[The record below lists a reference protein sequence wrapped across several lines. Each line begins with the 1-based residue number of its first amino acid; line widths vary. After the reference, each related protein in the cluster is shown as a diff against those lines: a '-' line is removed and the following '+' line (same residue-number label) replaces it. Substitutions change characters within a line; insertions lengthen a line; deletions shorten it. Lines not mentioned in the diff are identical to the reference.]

1 MYDYIYSYK
10 DLTIPP
16 LLHCISEPIKC
27 RNLFSALMLTQAE
40 LGLLHLVVFFLQSQ
54 NNGASA
60 RTPTSRLPPAP
71 SQPDVRN
78 VNDIGVLLDY

>member
-1 MYDYIYSYK
+1 MYDYNYSYK

-40 LGLLHLVVFFLQSQ
+40 LGLLHLVAFFLQYQ

-60 RTPTSRLPPAP
+60 RTPTLRSPPAP
-71 SQPDVRN
+71 RQPDVHN
-78 VNDIGVLLDY
+78 VKDIGVVLD